1 MAKPQRYRPRFHY
14 ELLACGLFGHKLVGT
29 DAAHLRPEDDLFAR
43 EMDGG
48 RWHRCLRCDSWL
60 PFPVPA
66 HPQRDHPP
74 ERAEIELPLR
84 GRPLRDKIV
93 LRAIAVDR
101 VVHFLV
107 LSALAV
113 AVFLVADNETDLR
126 DEFYAVL
133 GAIHGVVGG
142 PTHDSDG
149 SFVHRIDDLLSW
161 PKEKLYLVGLAL
173 AAYAVLELV
182 EAVGLWLGRRWAE
195 YLTLVATAVFIPLE
209 IYELSRGV
217 SPFKLIAFVVNVAVI
232 AYLLF
237 AKRLFGI
244 RGGGAAEEA
253 LRERDVGWGS
263 LERTAPEAF
272 SR

>member
-1 MAKPQRYRPRFHY
+1 M
-14 ELLACGLFGHKLVGT
+14 
-29 DAAHLRPEDDLFAR
+29 
-43 EMDGG
+43 
-48 RWHRCLRCDSWL
+48 
-60 PFPVPA
+60 
-66 HPQRDHPP
+66 
-74 ERAEIELPLR
+74 
-84 GRPLRDKIV
+84 
-93 LRAIAVDR
+93 
-101 VVHFLV
+101 
-107 LSALAV
+107 
-113 AVFLVADNETDLR
+113 
-126 DEFYAVL
+126 
-133 GAIHGVVGG
+133 
-142 PTHDSDG
+142 
-149 SFVHRIDDLLSW
+149 
-161 PKEKLYLVGLAL
+161 
-173 AAYAVLELV
+173 